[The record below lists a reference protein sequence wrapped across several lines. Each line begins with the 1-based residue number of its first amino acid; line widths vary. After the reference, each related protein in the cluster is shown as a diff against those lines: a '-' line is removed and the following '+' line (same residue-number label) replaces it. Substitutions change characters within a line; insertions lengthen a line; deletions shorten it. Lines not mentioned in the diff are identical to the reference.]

1 MMTRLANL
9 RRSFPTLML
18 LGAPLRS
25 PIDDAAR
32 FADAFDHLKSKLL
45 DPTLNAIAVRKL
57 KRHNVEEIGGALGTS
72 TKTIDR
78 KLRVI
83 RAIWEEAVG

>member
-32 FADAFDHLKSKLL
+32 FADAFDHLNSKVL
-45 DPTLNAIAVRKL
+45 DPTLKDY
-57 KRHNVEEIGGALGTS
+57 RHT
-72 TKTIDR
+72 
-78 KLRVI
+78 
-83 RAIWEEAVG
+83 